1 MLQYKFQV
9 RSHLAFCMKS
19 IKRRVSY
26 REIVDRCSPAIF
38 KYDIKN
44 IPDPEK
50 EEECEVHDF
59 YNENTTISNQ
69 QDFAII
75 DAGIE
80 NYHNWLQ
87 FIAGD

>member
-1 MLQYKFQV
+1 M
-9 RSHLAFCMKS
+9 AFYMKS

-26 REIVDRCSPAIF
+26 REVVDRCSPAIF

-44 IPDPEK
+44 VPDPEK
-50 EEECEVHDF
+50 EEEYEFRDF
-59 YNENTTISNQ
+59 CDENTALSDQ
-69 QDFAII
+69 REFAMI